1 MIIETD
7 VLIIGGG
14 GAASRAAIEASK
26 YPVKVTMVLKG
37 KFPSGTTPIAMGSMA
52 AVLRDDDNP
61 DIFYQ
66 DIINGGSLINNKKFA
81 RILAKES
88 RNVYEDLVNFGTE
101 FKKTRKGIPY
111 IAAPTGMTRA
121 RAALTV
127 NHMFMKGL
135 ITKVKESPIQIYE
148 QVMITDLLKN
158 NNNLIIG
165 AVGFNYINGEF
176 ITFLTKS
183 IVLATGGLGQLFQLT
198 SMPLGA
204 TGDGYAMGL
213 NIGAE
218 LIDMEFTQ
226 AMVCVIWP
234 EAIKGLAPPFD
245 GLVTFGAKFYN
256 GVNERFM
263 ERYEPEKLENV
274 TRDVACISAYKEIK
288 EGRAT
293 QHGGIILDISSISW
307 DMIKMFMPK
316 VYHAYDRQGLDAT
329 KTGIEWA
336 PGCHHEMGGLKINSN
351 CETLIKGLY
360 AAGEAIGGVHGA
372 NRLGGNSLTATQ
384 VFGKIAGE
392 NAAKRALSVSHG
404 NITQESMEAY
414 KKSIF
419 DIYERDNGTNYLELR
434 EKLKD
439 IIDRGAWIIKNE
451 KKLNDSLIEIRNL
464 KKEAISNIKLPEK
477 TYRHLRAALETLNM
491 INVGEVIILASLVRK
506 ESRGAHFREDYP
518 EQDDSNWLKNIIFY
532 QENEELKYNILNIE
546 EE

>member
-52 AVLRDDDNP
+52 AVLRVDDNP
-61 DIFYQ
+61 EIFYQ
-66 DIINGGSLINNKKFA
+66 DIINGGSLINNKKLA
-81 RILAKES
+81 RILANES
-88 RNVYEDLVNFGTE
+88 RNVYEDLINFGTE
-101 FKKTRKGIPY
+101 FKTTRKGIPY
-111 IAAPTGMTRA
+111 IAAPTGMTKPRA
-121 RAALTV
+121 VLTV

-135 ITKVKESPIQIYE
+135 ISKVKESPIQIYE
-148 QVMITDLLKN
+148 QIMITDLLKN
-158 NNNLIIG
+158 NNNSITG
-165 AVGFNYINGEF
+165 AVGFNYTNGEF
-176 ITFLTKS
+176 IIFSAKS
-183 IVLATGGLGQLFQLT
+183 IILATGGLGQLFQLT

-213 NIGAE
+213 KIGAE

-245 GLVTFGAKFYN
+245 GFVKFGAKFYN
-256 GVNERFM
+256 GLNERFM
-263 ERYEPEKLENV
+263 ERYEPEKMENV

-293 QHGGIILDISSISW
+293 SHGGIILDISVIPW
-307 DMIKMFMPK
+307 NTIKMLMPK

-329 KTGIEWA
+329 KVGIEWA
-336 PGCHHEMGGLKINSN
+336 PGCHHEMGGFKINHK
-351 CETLIKGLY
+351 CETSVKDLY
-360 AAGEAIGGVHGA
+360 AAGEAAGGIHGA

-392 NAAKRALSVSHG
+392 NAAKLASSLFHEE
-404 NITQESMEAY
+404 IPQELIEA
-414 KKSIF
+414 KKKAIF
-419 DIYERDNGTNYLELR
+419 NIYERDTGINYLEFR
-434 EKLKD
+434 EKLKFIMD
-439 IIDRGAWIIKNE
+439 QGAWIIKNE
-451 KKLNDSLIEIRNL
+451 KKLNESLNAVRKL
-464 KKEAISNIKLPEK
+464 KKEAISSIKLPEK

-491 INVGEVIILASLVRK
+491 IKVGEVLIIASLIRT
-506 ESRGAHFREDYP
+506 ESRGAHYREDYP
-518 EQDDSNWLKNIIFY
+518 EQDDNNWLKNIILY
-532 QENEELKYNILNIE
+532 KENEELKHYTSNIE
-546 EE
+546 K